1 MQNLF
6 AVLPSILILCKS
18 KDHSSISWEPKPA
31 KSSSFLRINRGKSC
45 FYIFN
50 TFFLSMFDNI
60 TVSRK
65 TKPFYRHFTPS
76 ISRRFSS
83 VFDFFNN
90 FDNSINYAIKR
101 FPRAKMPREIFLSRD
116 SGTDY
121 HITIGVGG
129 IGVAGD
135 KREQILT
142 RADVQALHLVG
153 IHHLDF

>member
-1 MQNLF
+1 
-6 AVLPSILILCKS
+6 
-18 KDHSSISWEPKPA
+18 
-31 KSSSFLRINRGKSC
+31 
-45 FYIFN
+45 
-50 TFFLSMFDNI
+50 MFDNI

-76 ISRRFSS
+76 ISRQFSS

-101 FPRAKMPREIFLSRD
+101 FPRAKRPGEIFLSHD
-116 SGTDY
+116 SGTNHY
-121 HITIGVGG
+121 IAVGVGG